1 MFHFYHIISNLLFP
15 YSSLLNLKELI
26 FGKFISR
33 IFFGFFEYNMKSD
46 IGISREAEIK
56 DIYSIAEKIGI
67 NRDEIIPCGENKA
80 KVSFDI
86 FKRIENKEDGKLIL
100 VTTINPTSSGE
111 GKTTMTIG
119 VAQALSKL
127 SKKTMVCIREPS
139 LGPAMG
145 IKGGATGGGYSQ
157 VVPME
162 DINLH
167 FTGDMH
173 AITSAHNLLA
183 SLLDNHIHHGDKFHI
198 DPRYITWPRVLD
210 ISDRALRHTVVGLG
224 GPKDGVPHEEE
235 FAITPA
241 SEVMAILCLSKDIN
255 DLKERLGNII
265 VAYTYDNKPI
275 YAKDLKAV
283 GAMGVLLKDAMK
295 PNLVQTIEG
304 VPAFVHG
311 GPFANIAHGTNSL
324 IATKLA
330 LKLSDY
336 VVTEAGFGSELGAEK
351 FFNIVCRVGKIK
363 PDAVVMVVS
372 IKALKKNG
380 EGNDLNAVKKGL
392 SNLEKHLENISYF
405 GVPFIVALNRYEDDK
420 EEEIKIVEE
429 FCDSNNISFAV
440 ADIWAQGGEG
450 GIELAGKLISLI
462 HNTKPEF
469 KFLYDLNLPVKEKIE
484 IIAKKIYGAD
494 RVVYT
499 VAAEQDLKLCEKIGL
514 DKLPIC
520 VAKTQYSLSDDS
532 NLLGRP
538 KGFKIT
544 VRKIRFSAGAGFLV
558 PMTGK
563 ITTMPGLPEKPI
575 SERIDIDEN
584 GNIIGLY

>member
-1 MFHFYHIISNLLFP
+1 
-15 YSSLLNLKELI
+15 
-26 FGKFISR
+26 
-33 IFFGFFEYNMKSD
+33 MKSD
-46 IGISREAEIK
+46 IEIARKAELE
-56 DIYSIAEKIGI
+56 DIYSIANTIGI
-67 NRDEIIPCGENKA
+67 KKDEIVPCGDYKA
-80 KVSFDI
+80 KVNLDI
-86 FKRIENKEDGKLIL
+86 LNRVKDNKDGKLIL

-119 VAQALSKL
+119 LAQALLKL
-127 SKKTMVCIREPS
+127 NKKTSLCIREPS
-139 LGPAMG
+139 LGPTMG
-145 IKGGATGGGYSQ
+145 IKGGAAGGGYSQ

-210 ISDRALRHTVVGLG
+210 ISDRSLRHIVVGLG

-241 SEVMAILCLSKDIN
+241 SEIMAIMCLSKDLN
-255 DLKERLGNII
+255 DLKKRLGNII
-265 VAYTYDNKPI
+265 VAYTYDDKPI
-275 YAKDLKAV
+275 FARDLKAV
-283 GAMGVLLKDAMK
+283 GAMTVLLKDALK
-295 PNLVQTIEG
+295 PNLVQTLEG

-351 FFNIVCRVGKIK
+351 FFNIVCRTGNLK
-363 PDAVVMVVS
+363 PDAVVMLVS

-380 EGNDLNAVKKGL
+380 EGDNIKAIKKGL
-392 SNLEKHLENISYF
+392 SNLEKHLENINQF
-405 GVPFIVALNRYEDDK
+405 GIPVIVSLNHYIDDK
-420 EEEIKIVEE
+420 EEEIKIVED
-429 FCDSNNISFAV
+429 FCNKKNITFSV
-440 ADIWAQGGEG
+440 ADIWSEGGEG
-450 GIELAGKLISLI
+450 GIELAGKLVSLI
-462 HNTKPEF
+462 HSKKSNF
-469 KFLYDLNLPVKEKIE
+469 KYLYDTNLSVKEKID
-484 IIAKKIYGAD
+484 IICKKMYGAG

-499 VAAEQDLKLCEKIGL
+499 VAAEQDIKLCEKIGL
-514 DKLPIC
+514 SNLPIC
-520 VAKTQYSLSDDS
+520 IAKTQYSLSDDS
-532 NLLGRP
+532 KLLGRP
-538 KGFKIT
+538 RDFKIT
-544 VRKIRFSAGAGFLV
+544 VRNIRFSAGAGFLV

-563 ITTMPGLPEKPI
+563 ITTMPGLPKKPI
-575 SERIDIDEN
+575 SEEIDIDKD
-584 GNIIGLY
+584 GNIEGLY